1 MFPDPELEG
10 SNPAMARS
18 KEIARVFGAV
28 LSSRAL
34 RRVLAAFFLFTTA
47 EYAIWIAVT
56 VYAFGHGGATAAGVV
71 MVAQLVPAALV
82 APLAATLGDRLRR
95 DHALALGYATQAVA
109 DTALALALWGGPPLL
124 AYAIA
129 VVASCAVAL
138 TRPVHYA
145 ILPQL
150 AETPDELT
158 ASNGA
163 SSLVENLG
171 VLVGPLLAALLI
183 GVGGSQGVVAVS
195 AVCGLTACALTIRL
209 RFPGDV
215 ALSTAEAPSELEDAG
230 SRRLVLDAIDG
241 FRELHHE
248 PGAWPLLLLGGA
260 QFVVVG
266 LLDVFYPVLAISVLG
281 VGGSGAGVLA
291 AVVGLGGL
299 VGAGLTAFLVGRRR
313 LTPATEFGLVVCG
326 LSLSAAGL
334 GAVGFGGVAVLLLV
348 CGAGRAFFDV
358 ATRTL
363 LQRSVPDDVLA
374 RVFGLQEALVMLG
387 LAVGS
392 AAAPVLVTTFGPQGA
407 LVAGGMILPVVGLLV
422 WPKLRQV
429 DDRAAVPGP
438 ELDLLRRISIFAP
451 LPQHALE
458 QLSWH
463 VVPVHAEAGHV
474 VIRQGDPGDRF
485 YLVVDGNLD
494 VTVDGRALAEIGPG
508 GYFGEIALL
517 RDVPRTATVTARTAV
532 RLLALERAQFLAAV
546 TGSPLSASA
555 LDREVDHRVEE
566 VEALSRSPGAA
577 DVDEGRAVTE
587 PQQSPPNRS
596 PWDTE

>member
-1 MFPDPELEG
+1 
-10 SNPAMARS
+10 MARS
-18 KEIARVFGAV
+18 NEIAKVFGAV

-56 VYAFGHGGATAAGVV
+56 VYAFGHGGATTAGVV

-124 AYAIA
+124 AYGLA
-129 VVASCAVAL
+129 VVASCAVSL

-163 SSLVENLG
+163 SSVVENLG

-183 GVGGSQGVVAVS
+183 GVNGPQAVAAMS
-195 AVCGLTACALTIRL
+195 AVCVVAAGVLTVRL
-209 RFPGDV
+209 PSAGDRV
-215 ALSTAEAPSELEDAG
+215 TSTPEAASAREDAEP
-230 SRRLVLDAIDG
+230 RHVVLDAIDG

-281 VGGSGAGVLA
+281 VGGQGAGVLA

-299 VGAGLTAFLVGRRR
+299 LGAGLTAFLVGRRR
-313 LTPATEFGLVVCG
+313 LTPATELGLFVCG

-392 AAAPVLVTTFGPQGA
+392 ALAPLLVTTFGPEGA
-407 LVAGGMILPVVGLLV
+407 LVAGGAILPVVGLLA
-422 WPKLRQV
+422 WSKLRQV
-429 DDRAAVPGP
+429 DDRAVVPGP

-451 LPQHALE
+451 LPQHVLE

-463 VVPVHAEAGHV
+463 VVPVHADAGHV

-485 YLVVDGNLD
+485 YLVVEGNLE
-494 VTVDGRALAEIGPG
+494 VTVDGRSLAEIGPG

-517 RDVPRTATVTARTAV
+517 RNVPRTATVSALTPI
-532 RLLALERAQFLAAV
+532 RLLALEREQFLAAV
-546 TGSPLSASA
+546 TGSRPSSIA
-555 LDREVDHRVEE
+555 LDREVAQRVEE
-566 VEALSRSPGAA
+566 VNELSQRTDDAA
-577 DVDEGRAVTE
+577 PDERPAVTE
-587 PQQSPPNRS
+587 PQQSPPNRAGG
-596 PWDTE
+596 DAE

>member
-1 MFPDPELEG
+1 
-10 SNPAMARS
+10 MARS
-18 KEIARVFGAV
+18 SEIARVFGAV
-28 LSSRAL
+28 LSSHAL
-34 RRVLAAFFLFTTA
+34 RRVLSAFFLFTTA

-56 VYAFGHGGATAAGVV
+56 VYAYGHGGATAAGVV

-82 APLAATLGDRLRR
+82 APLGATLGDRLRR
-95 DHALALGYATQAVA
+95 DHALALGYTMQAAA
-109 DTALALALWGGPPLL
+109 DAALALALWGGPPLL
-124 AYAIA
+124 AYGIA
-129 VVASCAVAL
+129 VVANCAVSL

-163 SSLVENLG
+163 SAAVESLG

-183 GVGGSQGVVAVS
+183 GVGGSPSVAAIS
-195 AVCGLTACALTIRL
+195 AVCVLTAGALTFRL
-209 RFPGDV
+209 RSPGD
-215 ALSTAEAPSELEDAG
+215 AAPSPAEAPPDQETAEP
-230 SRRLVLDAIDG
+230 RRLIRDAIDG

-266 LLDVFYPVLAISVLG
+266 LLDVFYAVLAISVLD

-299 VGAGLTAFLVGRRR
+299 VGAGLTVFLVGRQR
-313 LTPATEFGLVVCG
+313 LTPAMELGLFVCG
-326 LSLSAAGL
+326 LSLSAAGI
-334 GAVGFGGVAVLLLV
+334 GAVGFGGAAALLLL

-392 AAAPVLVTTFGPQGA
+392 AAAPLLVTSFGPQGA
-407 LVAGGMILPVVGLLV
+407 LVAAGAFLPLVGLLA
-422 WPKLRQV
+422 WSKLRQV
-429 DDRAAVPGP
+429 DNRAVVPGP
-438 ELDLLRRISIFAP
+438 ELDLLRRIQIFAP
-451 LPQHALE
+451 LPQHVLE

-463 VVPVHAEAGHV
+463 VVPVHADAGHI

-485 YLVVDGNLD
+485 YLVVDGHVE
-494 VTVDGRALAEIGPG
+494 VTVDGRPLAEIGPG

-517 RDVPRTATVTARTAV
+517 RNVPRTATVTAATPV

-546 TGSPLSASA
+546 TGSRPSSLAA
-555 LDREVDHRVEE
+555 NREIDQRVEE
-566 VEALSRSPGAA
+566 VEALSRSARDEDADPG
-577 DVDEGRAVTE
+577 GAVTQ
-587 PQQSPPNRS
+587 PQRSVPNHTPR
-596 PWDTE
+596 DTE

>member
-1 MFPDPELEG
+1 
-10 SNPAMARS
+10 MARS
-18 KEIARVFGAV
+18 NEIVRVFGAV
-28 LSSRAL
+28 LSSRPL

-56 VYAFGHGGATAAGVV
+56 VFAFDHGGATTAGIV
-71 MVAQLVPAALV
+71 MVAQLLPAALV

-95 DHALALGYATQAVA
+95 DHALTLGYATQAVTDA
-109 DTALALALWGGPPLL
+109 ALALALWGGPPLV
-124 AYAIA
+124 AYAMAI
-129 VVASCAVAL
+129 VASCAVSL

-163 SSLVENLG
+163 SSVVENLG
-171 VLVGPLLAALLI
+171 VLVGPLLAAILI
-183 GVGGSQGVVAVS
+183 GRAGAEGVVAMS
-195 AVCGLTACALTIRL
+195 AMCALAAGIFTLRL
-209 RFPGDV
+209 RFPGEIE
-215 ALSTAEAPSELEDAG
+215 TARLEPTSGHHDAPQ
-230 SRRLVLDAIDG
+230 RRLIADALDG
-241 FRELHHE
+241 LRELHHE

-313 LTPATEFGLVVCG
+313 LTPATELGLFVCG
-326 LSLSAAGL
+326 LSMSAAGL
-334 GAVGFGGVAVLLLV
+334 GLVGFGGVAVLLLA

-392 AAAPVLVTTFGPQGA
+392 ATAPLLVVTFGPEGA
-407 LVAGGMILPVVGLLV
+407 LIAGGAILPLVGLLA
-422 WPKLRQV
+422 WSKLRQV

-463 VVPVHAEAGHV
+463 VVPVHEEAGHV

-485 YLVVDGNLD
+485 YLVVDGQLE
-494 VTVDGRALAEIGPG
+494 VTVDGRSLAEIGPG

-517 RDVPRTATVTARTAV
+517 RDVPRTATVTARSPV
-532 RLLALERAQFLAAV
+532 RLLALERDQFLAAV
-546 TGSPLSASA
+546 TGSPSSSSA
-555 LDREVDHRVEE
+555 LNREVDQRVEQTQ
-566 VEALSRSPGAA
+566 ALSRPEGAG
-577 DVDEGRAVTE
+577 DDGGAVTE
-587 PQQSPPNRS
+587 PQQVRPNRPPGS
-596 PWDTE
+596 TE